1 MDALIFP
8 PFKQLDSFLSLVFG
22 DQISFFHAWLTCSK
36 PVDSK
41 HKTWFFLVLSI
52 SIFLLCSVF
61 GYLSF
66 FLILVYEVFFFFL
79 KTVGAWNSNLEGR
92 DGKKTQNYARVN
104 IDRLGLMK
112 ALGHLQ
118 SFFAMNDTG

>member
-1 MDALIFP
+1 MKF
-8 PFKQLDSFLSLVFG
+8 
-22 DQISFFHAWLTCSK
+22 
-36 PVDSK
+36 
-41 HKTWFFLVLSI
+41 
-52 SIFLLCSVF
+52 
-61 GYLSF
+61 
-66 FLILVYEVFFFFL
+66 FFFFL

-118 SFFAMNDTG
+118 SFFAMNDIG